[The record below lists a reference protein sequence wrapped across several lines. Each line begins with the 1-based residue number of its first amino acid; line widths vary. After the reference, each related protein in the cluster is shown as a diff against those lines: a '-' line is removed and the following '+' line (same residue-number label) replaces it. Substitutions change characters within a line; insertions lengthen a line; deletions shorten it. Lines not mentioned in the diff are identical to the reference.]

1 MLTLPHNPPYNTDL
15 EIPDIPTGHEVP
27 DWPAWPEIMI
37 HKRETFA
44 RSVRN
49 HMARK
54 KSFDLINHP
63 GVN

>member
-37 HKRETFA
+37 HKRENVCTFGE
-44 RSVRN
+44 
-49 HMARK
+49 
-54 KSFDLINHP
+54 KSYGSKEKF
-63 GVN
+63 